1 MALKSVV
8 ANLSEVPEAFH
19 SEYTEQPGVGFVLA
33 VEGDLPVVSEFRGK
47 VTEFRDNNIKLAKEL
62 DGLKQKLTAFDG
74 IDPAKYREV
83 TSRIAEL
90 ERQGVGR
97 GEDVNA
103 LVQRQVNAATQPL
116 LAKLT
121 DIERR
126 ESEAKQQLARK
137 NVEGSLRDVAS
148 KVGVN
153 EKATADFIR
162 RGLDTFN
169 LEGKAMDGDEPV
181 FSRKNPSLPLS
192 MEEWALELQGEA
204 PHLFN
209 SSTGGGARG
218 GEGGRS
224 SATRYVSSDPLEVGR
239 NLEDIASGKV
249 AVVS

>member
-1 MALKSVV
+1 MLKPVV
-8 ANLSEVPEAFH
+8 ASLDGVPEAFRT
-19 SEYTEQPGVGFVLA
+19 EYVEKPGVGFVLA
-33 VEGDLPVVSEFRGK
+33 LDGELPEVGEYKGK
-47 VTEFRDNNIKLAKEL
+47 VTEFRDRNIAQARELEAIKLT
-62 DGLKQKLTAFDG
+62 LKSFEG
-74 IDPAKYREV
+74 VDPAKAREA
-83 TSRIAEL
+83 TARIAEL

-126 ESEAKQQLARK
+126 ETEAKQQLARK
-137 NVEGSLRDVAS
+137 MVEGSLRDVAG

-153 EKATADFIR
+153 DKATTDFLR
-162 RGLDTFN
+162 RGLDVFGT
-169 LEGKAMDGDEPV
+169 EGKAMNGDEPV

-204 PHLFN
+204 PHLFTP
-209 SSTGGGARG
+209 SSGGSARG

-224 SATRYVSSDPLEVGR
+224 SAQRYVSSDPLEVGR

-249 AVVS
+249 AVVR